1 MDGITKGRLKEI
13 KSLQQKK
20 FRDETGFF
28 VIEGV
33 KMVEETIAA
42 IPHLIECCL
51 HTSEYQ
57 ISHQNQPFPVYQVD
71 RKSLEQCSSL
81 KTPNKIL
88 AVVKQLPLKNMNS
101 KFILALDGIQDPGNM
116 GTILRLADWF
126 GIQQIVCSNETVDY
140 YNPKVIQASMGAILR
155 VSVNYCSLETFLSET
170 KLPIFGALLEGKN
183 VYQESLTNE
192 GILLM
197 GNEGNGISDE
207 LLKHIQHP
215 LTIPRFGKAESL
227 NVSVATGILLSEF
240 WRGVE

>member
-1 MDGITKGRLKEI
+1 MDSISKGRLKQI

-33 KMVEETIAA
+33 KMVEETMAV
-42 IPHLIECCL
+42 IPHLVDCCL
-51 HTSEYQ
+51 YTSDYSFQSKSEL
-57 ISHQNQPFPVYQVD
+57 FEMFQVD

-88 AVVKQLPLKNMNS
+88 AVVKQLPKQNVSS
-101 KFILALDGIQDPGNM
+101 KFILALDGIQDPGNL

-126 GIQQIVCSNETVDY
+126 GINQIVCSKETVDC
-140 YNPKVIQASMGAILR
+140 YNPKVVQASMGAILR
-155 VSVNYCSLETFLSET
+155 VSVNYCSLKNYLSET

-183 VYQESLTNE
+183 VFKETLTNE

-197 GNEGNGISDE
+197 GNEGNGISDD
-207 LLKHIQHP
+207 LLKTIQHP
-215 LTIPRFGKAESL
+215 LTIPRFGEAESL

-240 WRGVE
+240 WRSVK